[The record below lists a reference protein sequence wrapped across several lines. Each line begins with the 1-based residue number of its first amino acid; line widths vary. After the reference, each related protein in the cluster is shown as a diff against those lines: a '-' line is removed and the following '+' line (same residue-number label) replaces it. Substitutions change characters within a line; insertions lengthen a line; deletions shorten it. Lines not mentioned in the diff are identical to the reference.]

1 MKLQKEISVFA
12 LILLLDSCKKEAGD
26 GGNSSIRGKVNL
38 ELRYVLENWKDIHG
52 TFPAIDEDVYIVYG
66 NHVSPDDRVQTNYN
80 GEFEFLYLRPGKYKI
95 YVVSKD
101 TIAPSS
107 WDGGKMTVLR
117 EAEITDDKQRITLEE
132 MTIYDET
139 VD

>member
-1 MKLQKEISVFA
+1 MKLQTIIWVFA
-12 LILLLDSCKKEAGD
+12 SILTIVSCKKEAGD

-38 ELRYVLENWKDIHG
+38 ELRGVLENSTPIVG
-52 TFPAIDEDVYIVYG
+52 TFPAVDEDVYIVYG

-80 GEFEFLYLRPGKYKI
+80 GEFEFLYLRPGKYKV
-95 YVVSKD
+95 YVISKD

-107 WDGGKMTVLR
+107 WDGSKMTVLR

-132 MTIYDET
+132 MTIYDAL

>member
-1 MKLQKEISVFA
+1 MKLQTIIWIFA
-12 LILLLDSCKKEAGD
+12 SILTIVSCKKEAGE

-38 ELRYVLENWKDIHG
+38 ELRYVLENWKNIYG

-107 WDGGKMTVLR
+107 WEGGKMTVLR
-117 EAEITDDKQRITLEE
+117 EAEITDDKQKITLEE

-139 VD
+139 AE

>member
-1 MKLQKEISVFA
+1 MKLQTFIWIFA
-12 LILLLDSCKKEAGD
+12 SILTIVSCKKEAGE

-38 ELRYVLENWKDIHG
+38 ELRGVLENSTQIVG
-52 TFPAIDEDVYIVYG
+52 TFPAVDEDVYIIYG

-80 GEFEFLYLRPGKYKI
+80 GEFEFLYLRPGKYKV

-132 MTIYDET
+132 MTIYDAL